1 MLIQSQYSC
10 VWFMKVDRLSARDWV
25 KAGIAALAK
34 SGFAA
39 LKADALAKT
48 LKVSRGSF
56 YWHFA
61 DVDAFHAAI
70 LERWRQIAY
79 ENIVADLDGTVEQ
92 RMRTLLNRAFRVD
105 SPLER
110 AIRAWA
116 TAQPKVKA
124 MVEAVDAKR
133 MDYIQSL
140 LIEAGLDEARAA
152 LRTRILYWAYLGN
165 VLSADRL
172 PSAAW
177 SDILDELLLLVK
189 SKAY

>member
-1 MLIQSQYSC
+1 
-10 VWFMKVDRLSARDWV
+10 
-25 KAGIAALAK
+25 
-34 SGFAA
+34 
-39 LKADALAKT
+39 
-48 LKVSRGSF
+48 
-56 YWHFA
+56 
-61 DVDAFHAAI
+61 
-70 LERWRQIAY
+70 
-79 ENIVADLDGTVEQ
+79 
-92 RMRTLLNRAFRVD
+92 
-105 SPLER
+105 LER

-152 LRTRILYWAYLGN
+152 LRTRILYWTYLGN

>member
-1 MLIQSQYSC
+1 MET
-10 VWFMKVDRLSARDWV
+10 DRHSARDWV
-25 KAGIAALAK
+25 NAGIAALAK

-39 LKADALAKT
+39 LKADTLAKT

-61 DVDAFHAAI
+61 DVEAFHAAI

-79 ENIVADLDGTVEQ
+79 ENIVAELDGTAEQ

-110 AIRAWA
+110 AVRAWA
-116 TAQPKVKA
+116 TAQPKAKA
-124 MVEAVDAKR
+124 MVESVDARR

-140 LIEAGLDEARAA
+140 LVEAGLDPARAA
-152 LRTRILYWAYLGN
+152 LRTRILYWTYLGN

-177 SDILDELLLLVK
+177 NDILDELLLLVK
-189 SKAY
+189 SKTS